1 MKKLGLIAGGGPL
14 PVSLAHHC
22 RSAGRPL
29 YVIRLAGMA
38 DPALGA
44 FDGEEAGLGQLG
56 KALGS
61 LRRSGCEAVCLAGLV
76 ARPDFRQLRLDPR
89 GAAALPG
96 VIKAAR
102 LGDDGLLSFLV
113 REFEKEGF
121 AVEGAHDVMEAIT
134 LPEGPLGRLGA
145 TAAQMDDALRALE
158 AARQIGRLDIGQAAV
173 CCDGLILA
181 LEAQEGT
188 KAMLGRVAQLPSA
201 VRGRPGA
208 LRGVLAKA
216 CKPQQDLRVDLPA
229 IGPETVTAAAE
240 AGLAGIVGEAGRLL
254 ALDRDTLTVQADELG
269 LFVIGLPRAAQ

>member
-14 PVSLAHHC
+14 PVSLALHC

-29 YVIRLAGMA
+29 CVIRLTGMA
-38 DPALGA
+38 DPALAA
-44 FDGEEAGLGQLG
+44 FEGGEAGLGELG
-56 KALGS
+56 KALGL
-61 LRRSGCEAVCLAGLV
+61 LRRSGCEAVCLAGVV
-76 ARPDFRQLRLDPR
+76 ARPDFRRLRLDAR
-89 GAAALPG
+89 GVAAMPG

-102 LGDDGLLSFLV
+102 LGDDGLLRFMV

-121 AVEGAHDVMEAIT
+121 AVEGAHEVMEAIT
-134 LPEGPLGRLGA
+134 LPEGALGRFGA
-145 TAAQMDDALRALE
+145 NAAQMKDALRALD

-188 KAMLGRVAQLPSA
+188 KAMLGRVAQLPA
-201 VRGRPGA
+201 AIRGRGGA

-216 CKPQQDLRVDLPA
+216 CKPQQDPRVDLPA
-229 IGPETVTAAAE
+229 IGPETVTAAAA

-254 ALDRDTLTVQADELG
+254 VLERESVTARADELG
-269 LFVIGLPRAAQ
+269 LFVIGLPRAA